1 MQHQRGRSCK
11 HNGVVNAKATLD
23 LIIVD
28 IPKGLPVPTMSTLID
43 VLPPW
48 NKSEELFLKPVF
60 VFTEDY
66 LQDGGSII
74 VIHLHQVLVKSTIL
88 EYCVEYNFETHK
100 K

>member
-11 HNGVVNAKATLD
+11 HNGVVNAKETLD
-23 LIIVD
+23 LIIV
-28 IPKGLPVPTMSTLID
+28 
-43 VLPPW
+43 
-48 NKSEELFLKPVF
+48 
-60 VFTEDY
+60 TEDY